1 MLTYGVVIVKVEE
14 AGTFNF
20 PEFCYLMD
28 RAVREDAEVG
38 SVGSGVEGFGRE
50 VQEVQ
55 GVIRCLFRWDTGRH
69 SGCSA
74 RMWRGAFLQRK
85 SGDRQQ

>member
-1 MLTYGVVIVKVEE
+1 MIIAKVEE

-38 SVGSGVEGFGRE
+38 SWGAGDSG

-55 GVIRCLFRWDTGRH
+55 GVIRCFFRWDTGRH

-85 SGDRQQ
+85 SGERQP

>member
-38 SVGSGVEGFGRE
+38 SGGPG

-74 RMWRGAFLQRK
+74 RMWRGASLQRR
-85 SGDRQQ
+85 SGERPP